1 MIIKTRLSFIIE
13 PMKPLLT
20 ALIFFKCIFCYS
32 TEELL
37 LLDQHLEL
45 KGDTVL
51 EYSFMLAEG
60 DVIVLDI
67 SEKGRSKLAGISFSR
82 YDGTSLFERKNFREI
97 IGRELAIVET
107 SAYVVKIVN
116 SSKSKRRVQIKMIRL
131 VAPNSPIKST
141 SVDWTV
147 QRDTVW
153 SFSKRKILVPDTTP
167 VLLNTS
173 NNKVSSITA
182 INGNSSRTLI
192 DFELPEGTVAWSYFI
207 GTNEEGARAFSSAVQ
222 GFADNGGA
230 LLMKL
235 PGYAPLIALAAY
247 GYSAINQLYGSDNV
261 KYWIVDSWEQAKAFK
276 EGEYF
281 YWIKQGDVVADA
293 YRMNGPLI
301 GKVYIC
307 LKNDNV
313 MQSIEVHFNATALT
327 VKFHE
332 EEITEK
338 TFYVQERM
346 VPRIE

>member
-1 MIIKTRLSFIIE
+1 MKTILTTGT
-13 PMKPLLT
+13 LL
-20 ALIFFKCIFCYS
+20 FCLFAFGK
-32 TEELL
+32 EEQL

-51 EYSFMLAEG
+51 EYSYMLSAG

-67 SEKGRSKLAGISFSR
+67 TEKGRSKLAELSFSK
-82 YDGTSLFERKNFREI
+82 YDGTGLFERKNFREI
-97 IGRELAIVET
+97 IGRELQIAET
-107 SAYVVKIVN
+107 SAYVLKVRS
-116 SSKSKRRVQIKMIRL
+116 SSKSKRRVQIKVLRIL
-131 VAPNSPIKST
+131 APNSPIKST
-141 SVDWTV
+141 SVQWAV

-153 SFSKRKILVPDTTP
+153 SFSKKKILVPDTTP

-222 GFADNGGA
+222 SFADNGGA
-230 LLMKL
+230 LFMKL

-276 EGEYF
+276 EEKYF
-281 YWIKQGDVVADA
+281 YWIKQGDVVVDS
-293 YRMNGPLI
+293 YRMTGPLT
-301 GKVYIC
+301 GKVYVC
-307 LKNDNV
+307 LKNDNIV
-313 MQSIEVHFNATALT
+313 DPIEVHFNATALT

-332 EEITEK
+332 EEVTEK

-346 VPRIE
+346 VPRVE